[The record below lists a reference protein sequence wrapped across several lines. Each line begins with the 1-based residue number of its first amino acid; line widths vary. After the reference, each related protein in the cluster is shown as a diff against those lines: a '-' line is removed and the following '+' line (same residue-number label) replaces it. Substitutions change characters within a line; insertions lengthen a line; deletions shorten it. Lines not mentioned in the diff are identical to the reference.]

1 MELKY
6 KILSLNQ
13 GKTKKGDIYYRVL
26 IYANWST
33 NILDCFVSKEV
44 YDLIESGSITDDNIN
59 DYLSFKYASGKIYL
73 SINIK

>member
-13 GKTKKGDIYYRVL
+13 GKTKKGEIYYRVL

-33 NILDCFVSKEV
+33 NILDCFVTKEV
-44 YDLIESGSITDDNIN
+44 YDLIESDTINDNNIN
-59 DYLSFKYASGKIYL
+59 DYLSFKFANGKIYL

>member
-13 GKTKKGDIYYRVL
+13 GKTKKGEIYYRVL
-26 IYANWST
+26 IYANWSSD
-33 NILDCFVSKEV
+33 ILDCFVTKEV

-59 DYLSFKYASGKIYL
+59 DYLSFKFANGKIYL

>member
-13 GKTKKGDIYYRVL
+13 GKTKKGEIYYRVL
-26 IYANWST
+26 IYANWSA
-33 NILDCFVSKEV
+33 NILNCFVTKEV
-44 YDLIESGSITDDNIN
+44 YELIEAGTIN
-59 DYLSFKYASGKIYL
+59 DNNVNDCLTFKFANGKIYL

>member
-13 GKTKKGDIYYRVL
+13 GKTKKGENYYRVL
-26 IYANWST
+26 IYANWSA
-33 NILDCFVSKEV
+33 NILDGFVTKEV
-44 YDLIESGSITDDNIN
+44 YDLIEAGTVNDDNIN
-59 DYLSFKYASGKIYL
+59 DYLTFKFANGKIYL

>member
-13 GKTKKGDIYYRVL
+13 GKTKKGEVYYRVL

-33 NILDCFVSKEV
+33 NILDCFVTKEV
-44 YDLIESGSITDDNIN
+44 YDLIESDTINDNNIN
-59 DYLSFKYASGKIYL
+59 DYLSFKFANGKIYL

>member
-26 IYANWST
+26 IFANWSS

-59 DYLSFKYASGKIYL
+59 DYLSFKFANGKIYL

>member
-1 MELKY
+1 MEFKY

-13 GKTKKGDIYYRVL
+13 GKTKKGEIYYRVL
-26 IYANWST
+26 IYANWSAD
-33 NILDCFVSKEV
+33 ILDCFVTKEV

-59 DYLSFKYASGKIYL
+59 DYLSFKFANGKIYL

>member
-13 GKTKKGDIYYRVL
+13 GKTKKGEIYYRVL
-26 IYANWST
+26 IYANWSA
-33 NILDCFVSKEV
+33 NILDCFVTKEV
-44 YDLIESGSITDDNIN
+44 YDLIESGSVNDDNIN
-59 DYLSFKYASGKIYL
+59 DYLSFKFANGKIYL

>member
-13 GKTKKGDIYYRVL
+13 GKTKKGEIYYRVL

-33 NILDCFVSKEV
+33 NILDCFVTKEV
-44 YDLIESGSITDDNIN
+44 YDLIESGAIDDNNIN
-59 DYLSFKYASGKIYL
+59 DYLSFKFANGKIYL